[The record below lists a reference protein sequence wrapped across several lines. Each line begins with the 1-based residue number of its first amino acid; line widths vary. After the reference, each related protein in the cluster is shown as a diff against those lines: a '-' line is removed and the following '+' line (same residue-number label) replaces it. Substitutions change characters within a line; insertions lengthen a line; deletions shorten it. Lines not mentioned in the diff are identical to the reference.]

1 MPNMLEIRMII
12 IPPEGI
18 AFLGY
23 NPISWSAKKHRTISQ
38 SSTEAEYRQLAY
50 TTVEI
55 SWLRSLFRD
64 LVVDLSTPLIWCDNI
79 SSISLASNPVFHS
92 KMKHLRG

>member
-23 NPISWSAKKHRTISQ
+23 NPISWSAKKHHTISR

-55 SWLRSLFRD
+55 S
-64 LVVDLSTPLIWCDNI
+64 
-79 SSISLASNPVFHS
+79 
-92 KMKHLRG
+92 